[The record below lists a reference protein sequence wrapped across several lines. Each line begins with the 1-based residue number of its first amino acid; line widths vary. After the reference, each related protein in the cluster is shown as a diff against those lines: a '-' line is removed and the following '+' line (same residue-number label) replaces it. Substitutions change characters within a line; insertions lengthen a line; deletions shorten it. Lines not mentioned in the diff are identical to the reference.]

1 MQLNSKRFV
10 VRKSL
15 IGKKAVITVNFK
27 NGKSAVYN
35 HDKVY
40 EVMKSKLETLPC
52 WTKYKSY
59 TASNNVPVVARE
71 ACEKQANSSEKYP
84 REVQSSEWWMETQ
97 LSNIQR
103 LINNANDNSS
113 HGV

>member
-1 MQLNSKRFV
+1 MNLNSKRFV

-27 NGKSAVYN
+27 NGKTAKYN
-35 HDKVY
+35 HDKVF

-52 WTKYKSY
+52 WQKYKSY

-71 ACEKQANSSEKYP
+71 VCEQQTNSPEKYP
-84 REVQSSEWWMETQ
+84 REVQSSEWWVETQ